1 MVLSNISTTFVL
13 NLLVMR
19 CLSCNTQSA
28 TMALKKLGVL
38 TTIYFL
44 LNFSELFCI
53 VSTQEGAPPSL
64 AEHVEY
70 QAPAGDNQPL
80 IYAIDSVPTEI
91 QEPPIIGLQSEPN
104 EIDEALKSL
113 NEPSYAVNQ
122 DPNGPVVV
130 NQSPDAVNQDT
141 NVHPP
146 NVADRAPS
154 ATNEL
159 PNVVHQSAGAPNPDV
174 VNQPP
179 RVDSQHRPSTV
190 DFDFGTVDSVEVN
203 NEFENLPGVQH
214 EFRIEVA
221 AGKSECIFQRLAEN
235 AQLHV
240 SFQV

>member
-1 MVLSNISTTFVL
+1 MVLINISTTFVL

-19 CLSCNTQSA
+19 CLNCNTQSA

-53 VSTQEGAPPSL
+53 VLTQEGAPPSL

-80 IYAIDSVPTEI
+80 IHAIDSVPTEI
-91 QEPPIIGLQSEPN
+91 QEQPIIALQPEPN

-113 NEPSYAVNQ
+113 NEPSYVVNQ

-130 NQSPDAVNQDT
+130 NESPDAVNQDT

-146 NVADRAPS
+146 NVADWAPS

-159 PNVVHQSAGAPNPDV
+159 PNVVNEGAGAPNPDV
-174 VNQPP
+174 VNQPS
-179 RVDSQHRPSTV
+179 RLDRPMTV